1 MWRNTKTKSPLT
13 PLFQRGDKY
22 SALPKWLTVLI
33 PPPFFFE
40 KGGTDDIYKNQFGTN
55 HSQPIAKNLK
65 VESYVWN
72 LCARLAVIPRSKPQ
86 LTTVQIAFI
95 LAFVKLQTHAILR
108 A

>member
-1 MWRNTKTKSPLT
+1 VAQYKNQIPPNPPFSKGGQI
-13 PLFQRGDKY
+13 QRFAQMVNCSY
-22 SALPKWLTVLI
+22 S
-33 PPPFFFE
+33 PPFFFE